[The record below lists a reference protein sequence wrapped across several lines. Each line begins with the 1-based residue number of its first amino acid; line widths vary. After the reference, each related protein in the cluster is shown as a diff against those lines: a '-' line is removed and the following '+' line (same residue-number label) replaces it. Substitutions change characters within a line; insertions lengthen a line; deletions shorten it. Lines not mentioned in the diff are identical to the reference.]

1 MSTCDIFNRCACVQ
15 DPGCQYAGV
24 ALLGASPP
32 VCAPPPPPGA
42 LLPPP
47 PPPPPLPRG
56 FHPWRRA
63 ELPFTPPPAYSCRR
77 DGPLPSCSLSCPLGP
92 APGCVDPDGKALL
105 LPTSASVAA
114 AYTNYVPGYARV
126 PATLYDSWGVSMPS
140 VPPPAHHPA
149 TAANIKPEMAAI
161 NGWWDVPTSAPA
173 WMADTS
179 GGCSSLA
186 GAYCGPDLSSLSK
199 LCSTA
204 SYIGPPT
211 AQPPAKF
218 PDGYKSMLPSVI
230 SPPAGFT
237 PAGFLPRR
245 LEALATRSQRRYTG
259 RSSCDCP
266 NCQEADRMG
275 TPPSMRRRGIHTC
288 HVAGCGKVYN
298 KTSHLKA
305 HLRWHSG
312 ERPFLCNWLFCGKR
326 FTRSDELQ
334 RHIRTHT
341 GEKRFACPVC
351 SKRFMRSDHLSKH
364 VKTHTTKRP
373 PAATQDSDG
382 GSKTD
387 DSAQAAKT
395 LSTTDWRLPT
405 HSQRQTDGRQD
416 TLNDRLTPPRH
427 SQRQTDG
434 RQDTLNDRLTPPRH
448 SQRQTDGR
456 KDTLK
461 DGLTAANTL
470 STTDWRPQRHSQRHT
485 DGRQDTLNDRLTAAK
500 TLNDRLT
507 AAKTLNDGLTPPRHS
522 QRQTDGRQDTLN
534 DRLTPPTKHIFIDSQ
549 IIHY

>member
-1 MSTCDIFNRCACVQ
+1 MSTCDTFNRCACVQ

-42 LLPPP
+42 LLPPPPP

-218 PDGYKSMLPSVI
+218 PDGYKSMLPTVI
-230 SPPAGFT
+230 SPAGFT

-416 TLNDRLTPPRH
+416 TLNDGLTAVKTLSTTDWRPPRH
-427 SQRQTDG
+427 SQRQTDTAKTLSTTDW
-434 RQDTLNDRLTPPRH
+434 RPPRHSQRQTDTAKTLSTTDWHHQDTLNDRLTPPRH
-448 SQRQTDGR
+448 SQRQTD
-456 KDTLK
+456 
-461 DGLTAANTL
+461 
-470 STTDWRPQRHSQRHT
+470 S
-485 DGRQDTLNDRLTAAK
+485 RQDTLNDRLTAAK
-500 TLNDRLT
+500 TLST
-507 AAKTLNDGLTPPRHS
+507 
-522 QRQTDGRQDTLN
+522 TDWHRQDTLN